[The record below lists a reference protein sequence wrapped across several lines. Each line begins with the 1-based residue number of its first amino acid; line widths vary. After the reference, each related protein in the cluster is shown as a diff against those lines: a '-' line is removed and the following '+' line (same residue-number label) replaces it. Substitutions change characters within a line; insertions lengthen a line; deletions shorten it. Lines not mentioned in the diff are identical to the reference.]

1 MWVIEP
7 SLFLFI
13 YFLVDKKAFQVVC
26 VVAEWEEQ
34 KTMGCHRWA
43 DHGCQKVG
51 LSLSGWSTC
60 PPPPSYT
67 EPIVSSRFHLVFY
80 SVLTAGIFFVSVP
93 VYLMDTYRASRPPIT
108 SAVHSPTKTRKLLK
122 VLHSVEMP
130 LGNLS
135 VSKGWSRPFFL
146 LVARS
151 ILNHQTQLCLMIKD
165 GTLFGF

>member
-1 MWVIEP
+1 MRRTENYGVSPVGRSWVP
-7 SLFLFI
+7 
-13 YFLVDKKAFQVVC
+13 K
-26 VVAEWEEQ
+26 
-34 KTMGCHRWA
+34 GWA
-43 DHGCQKVG
+43 
-51 LSLSGWSTC
+51 LSLRVVHL